1 MTRRRVLPQAGQF
14 EINFFDVPMAP
25 SNEAGAL
32 DVAHAVRDVLVD
44 MLAAARVAD
53 MDRFEVAT
61 SISRL
66 TNRSMSKDM
75 LDLYCANSADSKRFP
90 LEALPALTLVTG
102 DYRLLEFIADRC
114 GCRILRGEEA
124 MVAELGALAMQE
136 KAIKDRLKHINS
148 NLPVSVAEKLSAEA
162 LKRLGQK

>member
-1 MTRRRVLPQAGQF
+1 MPRRRVLPHPGQF
-14 EINFFDVPMAP
+14 EINFFDVPVAP
-25 SNEAGAL
+25 IDEAGSL
-32 DVAHAVRDVLVD
+32 DIAHAVRDLLVD
-44 MLAAARVAD
+44 ILSAAKTAGL
-53 MDRFEVAT
+53 DRYDVAT
-61 SISRL
+61 MISRL
-66 TNRSMSKDM
+66 SSRSLTKDM
-75 LDLYCANSADSKRFP
+75 LDQYCANSAEGKRFP
-90 LEALPALTLVTG
+90 LEALPALILATG

-148 NLPVSVAEKLSAEA
+148 HLPAGAAEKLSAEA

>member
-1 MTRRRVLPQAGQF
+1 MRRRVLPLQGQV
-14 EINFFDVPMAP
+14 ELNFFDVPTA
-25 SNEAGAL
+25 SASESGAL

-44 MLAAARVAD
+44 VLSAARVAEQ
-53 MDRFEVAT
+53 DRFEIA
-61 SISRL
+61 SQISRV
-66 TNRSMSKDM
+66 TNRSMTKDM
-75 LDLYCANSADSKRFP
+75 LDQYCANSADGKRFP
-90 LEALPALTLVTG
+90 LEALPALTLITG
-102 DYRLLEFIADRC
+102 DYRLLEFIAESC

-148 NLPVSVAEKLSAEA
+148 YLPASVAEKLSAEA

>member
-1 MTRRRVLPQAGQF
+1 MVRRRVLPQPGQSTL
-14 EINFFDVPMAP
+14 NFFDIPVTPTD
-25 SNEAGAL
+25 EAGSL

-44 MLAAARVAD
+44 VLAAARVAD
-53 MDRFEVAT
+53 MDRFEVAA

-75 LDLYCANSADSKRFP
+75 LDLYCANSAEGKRFP
-90 LEALPALTLVTG
+90 LEALPALTLATG
-102 DYRLLEFIADRC
+102 DYRLLEFVADRC

-148 NLPVSVAEKLSAEA
+148 HLPVSVAEKLSAEA